1 MATEVEKENQLN
13 IDSNELKLNGFQV
26 KTCFLQKMFFDVQ
39 KENQLNIHSNEKM
52 NGFTL
57 NTLSHHFLCLT
68 GKSMENRL
76 MKMDALQ
83 LNNFAY
89 QRLFVF
95 KPKINYT

>member
-68 GKSMENRL
+68 GKSMENR
-76 MKMDALQ
+76 
-83 LNNFAY
+83 
-89 QRLFVF
+89 F
-95 KPKINYT
+95 K